1 VQRSIRTD
9 RLVVNGLVSI
19 LQRVRTTRSNHSF
32 RLKVYHHHT
41 TAATM
46 STHSGLP
53 SINHVTLG
61 QSYCERSYHPDISP
75 LAAYLLRLMHFKQTN
90 LCVSADVTTSAELLR
105 VAEETG
111 DHICILKTHAD
122 IVRDFGD
129 RTIRG
134 LNEIAKRKKF
144 LVFEDRKFGDIG
156 SRSLSDT
163 IIL

>member
-1 VQRSIRTD
+1 LLIFFSSAEARQHLT
-9 RLVVNGLVSI
+9 VN
-19 LQRVRTTRSNHSF
+19 TM
-32 RLKVYHHHT
+32 
-41 TAATM
+41 AAN
-46 STHSGLP
+46 SDLP
-53 SINHVTLG
+53 SISHATLG

-105 VAEETG
+105 VAEEVG

-134 LNEIAKRKKF
+134 LNEVARRRKF

-156 SRSLSDT
+156 SRSSSNAIHSGD
-163 IIL
+163 